1 MPNNLFLP
9 SNEPA
14 QAAMRNIT
22 ATRASNALTQQNQ
35 LENQRL
41 QMDLQRRN
49 ELETVLR
56 TSENPERAGYEW
68 AKRNDQKL
76 YTDLSKFYLER
87 FVAKLDMDEN
97 AAQKELENATGETM
111 LIGERYIA
119 PFKDAAGNPDP
130 AQGLIDK
137 ITKRFFQPDTAE
149 KLAQARMDF
158 ERAKQAAEQAYGYG
172 KQEDQQKFEAEQ
184 KQLDRESREKNA
196 KIGASAR
203 LARPRAIQT
212 VDEEGEPV
220 TRFVSAAEGAEY
232 PMAPTATMREK
243 KQARTFVGKNI
254 DELEALSR
262 RVITE
267 KQAIVQRAKATG
279 RTAEALL
286 ANDPDFRVYQD
297 ARMALA
303 GNLAVA
309 QQGSRPS
316 DADIKAIWLPLVPDV
331 FRDTQDSMNMKWQMI
346 KSFSNIPGS
355 TGTALPAGQREIN
368 GVLYEK
374 VQGGWRKVKK

>member
-22 ATRASNALTQQNQ
+22 ATRASNALTQQTQ

-41 QMDLQRRN
+41 QSDMQRRM